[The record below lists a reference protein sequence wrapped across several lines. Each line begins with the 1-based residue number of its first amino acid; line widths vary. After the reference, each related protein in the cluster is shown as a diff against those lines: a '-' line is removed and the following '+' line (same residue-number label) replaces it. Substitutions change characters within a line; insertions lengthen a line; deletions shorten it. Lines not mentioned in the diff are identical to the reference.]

1 MNGTDRFFL
10 DTNAIVSLLRGE
22 ESVRLIIAHPQ
33 WIGISIISH
42 LEFLSF
48 PNLNECDREL
58 FKKFS
63 QQVDVIGLDI
73 ENRLLMQTIVDMRR
87 QYRLKL
93 PDAIIAATAVCQ
105 NATLVTADR
114 DFQSL
119 PDLSLRLF

>member
-10 DTNAIVSLLRGE
+10 DTNAIVLLLRGE
-22 ESVRLIIAHPQ
+22 ESVRLIITHPQ
-33 WIGISIISH
+33 WIGISII
-42 LEFLSF
+42 LSF
-48 PNLNECDREL
+48 PSLNECDRGL
-58 FKKFS
+58 FERFS

-73 ENRLLMQTIVDMRR
+73 DNRLLMQTIVDMRR

-105 NATLVTADR
+105 NAFLVTADR